1 MGNAHQT
8 HLRWDQDRL
17 LDCLVEDQVWGWSIC
32 SSEVVHFERAKIA
45 DDALHHMIMTGLC
58 DTKEGA
64 PAWTEPI
71 SIKHGIRLVTNM
83 VVRVLQRCFKLD
95 DKVSHSGRLLLLGKS

>member
-1 MGNAHQT
+1 MDTPQQT
-8 HLRWDQDRL
+8 HLCWDQDHL

-32 SSEVVHFERAKIA
+32 SSEVVHYEHTKLA

-58 DTKEGA
+58 DTKEGV
-64 PAWTEPI
+64 PAWTEPV
-71 SIKHGIRLVTNM
+71 SIKHGICLVTNM

-95 DKVSHSGRLLLLGKS
+95 DKVSHSGHLL

>member
-1 MGNAHQT
+1 MGTPQQT

-17 LDCLVEDQVWGWSIC
+17 LDCSVEHQVWGWSIR
-32 SSEVVHFERAKIA
+32 SSKVIHHEHAKLA
-45 DDALHHMIMTGLC
+45 DDALHHMIMTSLC

-64 PAWTEPI
+64 PAWTKPV

-95 DKVSHSGRLLLLGKS
+95 DKVSHSGRLL